1 MSNFS
6 IAAQKKIFLRLKRQ
20 TSEKKPNIWLTYADE
35 KSSMPNTPKT
45 PDATPKSVKKS
56 SKRFIKSNVTI
67 HDRTQV
73 EAVFDYYLSRADQN
87 SGRKGAKLRYRV
99 EAFLFFPR
107 QFGLNA
113 NTYPKNEF
121 YNDIRPLI
129 RFREP
134 KLGFKRLRGQRQG
147 SDSPLSYLKNYV
159 QDLIEGR
166 FPSDSS
172 LHAISEA
179 RLFACC
185 LISTYLRSVDRWRRR
200 LGSWDPSSDPNPID
214 TTVAYVSRLTILI
227 NKMHATLEDF
237 RTMRTMANRVVENSG
252 GALQKELALVDEYCF
267 YRLKDSLAH
276 LLLMFDKLSSL
287 TPPLAETAIFQQR
300 MGEILKKNDNY
311 ARKNG
316 FLVVHPEDDKK
327 IREQYIR
334 RRGELKRRMWSI
346 LFLDLRSVPIFT
358 FQQQFGAMIAAG
370 LAALWA
376 ALAQIMLVREAFI
389 RDQTN
394 ELLGISGLIFLLL
407 AVLAYIVKDRIKEI
421 GRSYFRSGLFRKLP
435 DHSERIYYDTPLI
448 NRKEVGYLKEV
459 TKFEKVDAL
468 PDKVREIRSVFA
480 TLEGLDNDSKDGV
493 LRYTKDVIIS
503 DNLSILGRY
512 PLKVV
517 HDILRL
523 NIDACLPR
531 LDEATRQ
538 LYTIDADLQV
548 LSMDCPKVY
557 HFDIAFSY
565 SQGAEGK
572 EYTDET
578 IDYFRLVIDKS
589 GLVRVE
595 KLS

>member
-1 MSNFS
+1 M
-6 IAAQKKIFLRLKRQ
+6 Q
-20 TSEKKPNIWLTYADE
+20 
-35 KSSMPNTPKT
+35 
-45 PDATPKSVKKS
+45 
-56 SKRFIKSNVTI
+56 
-67 HDRTQV
+67 
-73 EAVFDYYLSRADQN
+73 
-87 SGRKGAKLRYRV
+87 GA
-99 EAFLFFPR
+99 
-107 QFGLNA
+107 
-113 NTYPKNEF
+113 
-121 YNDIRPLI
+121 
-129 RFREP
+129 
-134 KLGFKRLRGQRQG
+134 
-147 SDSPLSYLKNYV
+147 
-159 QDLIEGR
+159 
-166 FPSDSS
+166 
-172 LHAISEA
+172 
-179 RLFACC
+179 
-185 LISTYLRSVDRWRRR
+185 
-200 LGSWDPSSDPNPID
+200 
-214 TTVAYVSRLTILI
+214 
-227 NKMHATLEDF
+227 LEDF
-237 RTMRTMANRVVENSG
+237 RAMRDDANRMVENAG

-276 LLLMFDKLSSL
+276 LLLITQHLKTSFPAPEQVAHFRSTL
-287 TPPLAETAIFQQR
+287 R
-300 MGEILKKNDNY
+300 EILESNDQY

-316 FLVVHPEDDKK
+316 FLVVSSEDDKK
-327 IREQYIR
+327 VRELYIR

-459 TKFEKVDAL
+459 TKFEKTDSL
-468 PDKVREIRSVFA
+468 PPKVREIRSEFA
-480 TLEGLDNDSKDGV
+480 TLEGLDHDSKDGV

-538 LYTIDADLQV
+538 LYTVDSELQV
-548 LSMDCPKVY
+548 QPIDCPKVY